1 MAQGIVKSYDPN
13 SGSGIVLL
21 DTDKTEVYIQPGSL
35 KDSIFIT
42 LRQGQRINFEI
53 ENVEDNQV
61 IKNEKIGSKLYT
73 NGYSVRT
80 TLDPSIQIKAEEAL
94 IEGLEKLDKRQGW
107 RGPISNYN
115 LLDYSN
121 EELSKYLQELQT
133 QLPKKRYAGIVI
145 KVSKK
150 FFGISLLK

>member
-53 ENVEDNQV
+53 ENVEENQV
-61 IKNEKIGSKLYT
+61 IKNVKIG
-73 NGYSVRT
+73 
-80 TLDPSIQIKAEEAL
+80 
-94 IEGLEKLDKRQGW
+94 QG
-107 RGPISNYN
+107 
-115 LLDYSN
+115 DY
-121 EELSKYLQELQT
+121 
-133 QLPKKRYAGIVI
+133 
-145 KVSKK
+145 
-150 FFGISLLK
+150 

>member
-61 IKNEKIGSKLYT
+61 IKNVKIGHGEY
-73 NGYSVRT
+73 
-80 TLDPSIQIKAEEAL
+80 
-94 IEGLEKLDKRQGW
+94 
-107 RGPISNYN
+107 
-115 LLDYSN
+115 
-121 EELSKYLQELQT
+121 
-133 QLPKKRYAGIVI
+133 
-145 KVSKK
+145 
-150 FFGISLLK
+150 